1 MHCIAPHVC
10 HTSEPVRAEP
20 APREHDVS
28 PAATSANATSE
39 TANTPVLD
47 RGARCIAQHPR
58 SACGPTNAGP
68 ERRSAADAEPSA
80 SGHTLLS
87 VFRLSSRADP
97 AFLAE
102 MLYEA
107 VNWRDD
113 GAEERPPLEELLA
126 QPEMRRYVESW
137 GRKGDTAIV
146 ALDRL
151 DEPVGAAWYR
161 LFEAAEP
168 GYGFVAPDVPEL
180 SIAVYPECRG
190 QHVGGLL
197 LGSIV
202 NRARAVVYRAISL
215 SVAEENPARRLYA
228 RQGFEVAVPAGVNHG
243 GTSLTMV
250 LELS

>member
-1 MHCIAPHVC
+1 
-10 HTSEPVRAEP
+10 
-20 APREHDVS
+20 
-28 PAATSANATSE
+28 
-39 TANTPVLD
+39 
-47 RGARCIAQHPR
+47 
-58 SACGPTNAGP
+58 
-68 ERRSAADAEPSA
+68 
-80 SGHTLLS
+80 

-113 GAEERPPLEELLA
+113 GAEERPPLEELFA
-126 QPEMRRYVESW
+126 TPELRRYVEAW
-137 GRKGDTAIV
+137 GRKGDAAIV

-151 DEPVGAAWYR
+151 EEPVGAAWFR

-197 LGSIV
+197 LGAILS
-202 NRARAVVYRAISL
+202 RARSDGYRAISL

-228 RQGFEVAVPAGVNHG
+228 KQGFEVAAPSGRTEPG
-243 GTSLTMV
+243 GSLTMI
-250 LELS
+250 LELN

>member
-1 MHCIAPHVC
+1 
-10 HTSEPVRAEP
+10 
-20 APREHDVS
+20 
-28 PAATSANATSE
+28 
-39 TANTPVLD
+39 
-47 RGARCIAQHPR
+47 
-58 SACGPTNAGP
+58 
-68 ERRSAADAEPSA
+68 
-80 SGHTLLS
+80 
-87 VFRLSSRADP
+87 VFRLSSRSDP

-126 QPEMRRYVESW
+126 KPELRRYVEGW
-137 GRKGDTAIV
+137 GRKGDAAIV

-151 DEPVGAAWYR
+151 EEPVGAAWYR
-161 LFEAAEP
+161 VFEAAEP

-197 LGSIV
+197 LGALLS
-202 NRARAVVYRAISL
+202 RARSDRYRAISL

-228 RQGFEVAVPAGVNHG
+228 RQGFEVATPTGQTEPG
-243 GTSLTMV
+243 GSLTMI
-250 LELS
+250 LELI